1 MSIEFFVRYLLPWL
15 IVISAVFSTVD
26 IIRARRKNIKK
37 WYHIPILVVDAIC
50 ILVYGFAGIAGL
62 FLVK

>member
-1 MSIEFFVRYLLPWL
+1 MSVEYFVRYLLPWL
-15 IVISAVFSTVD
+15 IVISAIYSTVD
-26 IIRARRKNIKK
+26 IILTRRKGIKK

-62 FLVK
+62 FLIK